1 MKPKLPG
8 EGAGELPMM
17 RVRQSEYEQ
26 LAVAM
31 GKSALARRLEMENG
45 ILAGWRS
52 NRYAYASPIAYRVAT
67 GMDVRG
73 YVHERDKQRFMV
85 RGD

>member
-1 MKPKLPG
+1 MG
-8 EGAGELPMM
+8 GTYI
-17 RVRQSEYEQ
+17 RC
-26 LAVAM
+26 LAV
-31 GKSALARRLEMENG
+31 
-45 ILAGWRS
+45 LAGAFDIVDTKIPAY
-52 NRYAYASPIAYRVAT
+52 RYAYASPIAYRVAT